1 MWEVHMS
8 YSKTVLDKGTF
19 RGGPVLSEPAEKEPC
34 EKQLAELPT
43 SFYKHWGPQLL
54 CTVHQHKDPG
64 GSNYPLQ
71 PWCLSY

>member
-34 EKQLAELPT
+34 EKQLEELPT
-43 SFYKHWGPQLL
+43 SFYKH
-54 CTVHQHKDPG
+54 
-64 GSNYPLQ
+64 
-71 PWCLSY
+71 